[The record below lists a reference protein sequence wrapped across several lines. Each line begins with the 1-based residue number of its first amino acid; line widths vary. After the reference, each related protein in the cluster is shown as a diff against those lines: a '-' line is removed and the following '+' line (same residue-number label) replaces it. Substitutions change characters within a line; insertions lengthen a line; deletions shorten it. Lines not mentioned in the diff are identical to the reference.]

1 MNAGLMDTIIT
12 VESPT
17 FTDSAYG
24 KANKPT
30 GYTTARRIWGRVQ
43 YNGGSEGVAA
53 DKAEFSQTVT
63 VTVHYQEGK
72 TIAVTDR
79 LVFNAAVWNIKS
91 IAQVNRRQYLRLEAE
106 NVS

>member
-43 YNGGSEGVAA
+43 YNGGSEATAA
-53 DKAEFSQTVT
+53 DKKEFRETATIS
-63 VTVHYQEGK
+63 VHYVDGK

-79 LVFNAAVWNIKS
+79 LVFNSKVWNIRS

-106 NVS
+106 SVN